1 MIPVRYR
8 LGTTWQMDI
17 FLSIVYD
24 LAKKALFINV
34 CALWLYNAFA
44 FW

>member
-24 LAKKALFINV
+24 FSKEGFV
-34 CALWLYNAFA
+34 Y
-44 FW
+44 

>member
-34 CALWLYNAFA
+34 CAL
-44 FW
+44 